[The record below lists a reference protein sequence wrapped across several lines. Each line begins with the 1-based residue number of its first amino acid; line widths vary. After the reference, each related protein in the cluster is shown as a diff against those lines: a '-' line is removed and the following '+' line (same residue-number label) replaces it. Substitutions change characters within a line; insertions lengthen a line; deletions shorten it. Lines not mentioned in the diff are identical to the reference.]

1 MQKLDYSIRSYAEGD
16 LSALQTIRAAA
27 FAPVF
32 RSFRTLA
39 GEKAAPF
46 VYSPSNSEEGQEA
59 HLVSMCEANSRH
71 TVLVAEAEGKPIGFC
86 GFTCDA
92 ASEVGEIG
100 LNAVDPSFA
109 NQGVGT
115 ALYRAASEAMR
126 QRGIKAIMVGTGG
139 DDSHAPARRAYAKAG
154 FDRAIPSVLLIQ
166 TL

>member
-1 MQKLDYSIRSYAEGD
+1 MQKFAYSIRPYAEGD

-32 RSFRTLA
+32 RSFRTLD
-39 GEKAAPF
+39 GKKAAPF
-46 VYSPSNSEEGQEA
+46 VYSPANAEQGQEA
-59 HLVSMCEANSRH
+59 HLASMGEAGSRH

-86 GFTCDA
+86 GYICDA

-100 LNAVDPSFA
+100 LNAVDPIFA

-126 QRGIKAIMVGTGG
+126 QRGMKAIRVGTGG

-154 FDRAIPSVLLIQ
+154 FERAIPSVLLIQ